1 MPDNKTSFD
10 ALTESLRQQYG
21 SLVQSN
27 NSMDST
33 IAKLKDS
40 IADLNAQIADLETN
54 ALQVGSSSGTSW
66 WWILAIIAVGLL
78 LFLLFRK
85 KLFSTKKTKK
95 NTMSDHKIQDVNYDG
110 KFSDSSQ
117 AVTSRTEFSVPCI
130 AAVASDTRKE
140 KNQDSYCEAYVEKA
154 KARIIAVADGVGSS
168 YKSEESSRFVAAKAV
183 ELLKKA
189 IETDEHRIDFDGI
202 FDQVQVGLDSMVEKD
217 FANEI
222 ANLKPSSFGTTLIVG
237 IDFPDRFVAAYV
249 GNGSIWH
256 VSGLFNTFPKM
267 VCLPWNAVN
276 LLTPDT
282 IMSGG
287 KEALYKIFFYK
298 GEKNHHQP
306 TVLQLSKLNE
316 TPGDMFIITTDGVY
330 SSDHAIAARDDD
342 GEIWIPSTTQFGLL
356 HDYLKA
362 YVEGTDDINDETLK
376 QMLVKYLIH
385 IKEAKI
391 MDDDT
396 TLGMFISAEAKRHFL
411 EKRING

>member
-1 MPDNKTSFD
+1 MPNNKISFD
-10 ALTESLRQQYG
+10 ALAESLRQHYD

-40 IADLNAQIADLETN
+40 IADLNAKIADLESN
-54 ALQVGSSSGTSW
+54 AIQGGSSSGTSW
-66 WWILAIIAVGLL
+66 WWILAIIVVALL
-78 LFLLFRK
+78 LFLLLRK
-85 KLFSTKKTKK
+85 KLFSTKNKK
-95 NTMSDHKIQDVNYDG
+95 NTMSDHKIQDVNYDEE
-110 KFSDSSQ
+110 FSASSK
-117 AVTSRTEFSVPCI
+117 AVTPQPLTTAPCI

-140 KNQDSYCEAYVEKA
+140 KNQDSYCEAYVGKA

-168 YKSEESSRFVAAKAV
+168 YKSEEGSRFVAAKAV

-189 IETDEHRIDFDGI
+189 IETDEHQIDFNGI
-202 FDQVQVGLDSMVEKD
+202 FDQLQAGLDSMVEKD
-217 FANEI
+217 FAGEI

-298 GEKNHHQP
+298 GEKKHHQP

-316 TPGDMFIITTDGVY
+316 TPGDIFIITTDGVY

-376 QMLVKYLIH
+376 QMLVKYLTH

-396 TLGMFISAEAKRHFL
+396 TLGMFISAEAKKHFL

>member
-1 MPDNKTSFD
+1 MHDNKISFD
-10 ALTESLRQQYG
+10 ALAESLKQHYD

-27 NSMDST
+27 DSMEST

-40 IADLNAQIADLETN
+40 IADLNAQITDLESN
-54 ALQVGSSSGTSW
+54 AIQGGSSSGTSW
-66 WWILAIIAVGLL
+66 WWILAIIVVALL
-78 LFLLFRK
+78 LFLLLRK
-85 KLFSTKKTKK
+85 KLFSTKKLNK
-95 NTMSDHKIQDVNYDG
+95 NTMSDHKIQDVNYDEE
-110 KFSDSSQ
+110 FSASSK
-117 AVTSRTEFSVPCI
+117 AVTPQPLTTAPCI

-168 YKSEESSRFVAAKAV
+168 YKSEEGSKKVAAAV
-183 ELLKKA
+183 VESVKKA
-189 IETDEHRIDFDGI
+189 IETDEHHIDFDGI
-202 FDQVQVGLDSMVEKD
+202 FDQAQASLDSMVEKD
-217 FANEI
+217 FADEI
-222 ANLKPSSFGTTLIVG
+222 VNLKPSSFGTTLIVG

-256 VSGLFNTFPKM
+256 VSGLFNTFPNI
-267 VCLPWNAVN
+267 VSLPWNAVN

-298 GEKNHHQP
+298 GEKKHHHP

-330 SSDHAIAARDDD
+330 SSDHAIAAKDDE

-356 HDYLKA
+356 CDYLKA

-376 QMLVKYLIH
+376 QMLVKYLTH

-396 TLGMFISAEAKRHFL
+396 TLGLFISPEAKKHFL

>member
-1 MPDNKTSFD
+1 MPNNKISFD
-10 ALTESLRQQYG
+10 ALAESLRQHYD

-40 IADLNAQIADLETN
+40 IADLNAKIADLESN
-54 ALQVGSSSGTSW
+54 AIQGGSSSGTSW
-66 WWILAIIAVGLL
+66 WWILAIIVVALL
-78 LFLLFRK
+78 LFLLLRK
-85 KLFSTKKTKK
+85 KLFSTKNKK
-95 NTMSDHKIQDVNYDG
+95 NTMSDHKIQDVNYDEE
-110 KFSDSSQ
+110 FSASSK
-117 AVTSRTEFSVPCI
+117 AVTPQPLTTAPCI

-168 YKSEESSRFVAAKAV
+168 YKSEEGSRFVAAKAV

-189 IETDEHRIDFDGI
+189 IETDEHQIDFNGI
-202 FDQVQVGLDSMVEKD
+202 FDQLQAGLDSMVEKD

-276 LLTPDT
+276 MLTPDT

-298 GEKNHHQP
+298 GEKKHHQP

-316 TPGDMFIITTDGVY
+316 TPGDIFIITTDGVY
-330 SSDHAIAARDDD
+330 SSDHAIAAKDDD

-356 HDYLKA
+356 NDYLKA
-362 YVEGTDDINDETLK
+362 YVEGTDDINDETVK
-376 QMLVKYLIH
+376 QMLVKYLNH

-396 TLGMFISAEAKRHFL
+396 TLGMFISAEAKKHFM